1 MQNATM
7 GQIPQLVIKTPNN
20 LPAKCDNGLGFF
32 TVFYFTFE
40 TLVKQGKKGQRQRD
54 FGIVLMASHLDY

>member
-1 MQNATM
+1 M

-20 LPAKCDNGLGFF
+20 LPAKCDNGLGFL
-32 TVFYFTFE
+32 FYFRN
-40 TLVKQGKKGQRQRD
+40 LVKQGKKGQRQRD